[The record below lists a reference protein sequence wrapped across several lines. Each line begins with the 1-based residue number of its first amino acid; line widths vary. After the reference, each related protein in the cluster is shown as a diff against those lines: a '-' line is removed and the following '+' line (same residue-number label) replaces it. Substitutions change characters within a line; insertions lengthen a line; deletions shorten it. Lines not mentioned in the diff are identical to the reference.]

1 MPRLPFACPIDADAD
16 PGLGVSPGSGHLA
29 LTQGFRPGRV
39 AMADMLTAPAV
50 KPANPNFSSGPCAKR
65 PGWTVDVLANAL
77 VGRSHRA
84 KPAKARIEKAIALTR
99 ELLEVPAD
107 YLIGIVPASNTRAVE
122 MAM

>member
-1 MPRLPFACPIDADAD
+1 
-16 PGLGVSPGSGHLA
+16 
-29 LTQGFRPGRV
+29 
-39 AMADMLTAPAV
+39 MADMLTAPAV

-65 PGWTVDVLANAL
+65 PGWTVNVLADAL

-107 YLIGIVPASNTRAVE
+107 YLRWMAGQGDMDADAVAAARAE
-122 MAM
+122 IERRKAG